1 MKLTIL
7 RVEKEIVVCEL
18 EDGTLLDIVRRW
30 VDKDIKEN
38 DVIEFD
44 IYDVK
49 KNNN

>member
-18 EDGTLLDIVRRW
+18 EDGTLLDVARRW
-30 VDKDIKEN
+30 VDKDVKEN

-49 KNNN
+49 KK